1 MKTNSFFKKGLKMV
15 FFIALSVAVTNCS
28 KDDDTP
34 QEFDFE
40 EEFNDLPE
48 MEEVE
53 IEEPAAEEPDL
64 GGVEESEATKN
75 VVADLQDGGDTS
87 AETQQ
92 KIQAVNDFSATLS
105 DDVKQEAASLDA
117 TKVTEI
123 LNSDNL
129 SGNAAEAA
137 QAIQNAPDEVKA
149 MMPKINFSADFNT
162 SQVSIYNSDVVAIK
176 AVESSKQQT
185 STCQQKADK
194 AYNDAMAA
202 PIQKRADEEAKV
214 SDWEAKAIADA
225 EIREQTRLTN
235 LADGKGTYKEA
246 VKQTVTDLLA
256 FADSLSDDQA
266 DLEATV
272 RNLAYLYTVDATSK
286 INEWFTKATVV
297 VTDRKALE
305 LTAIGN
311 AAAEAYAKIEANFNI
326 VLAAAQKTLDEALA
340 KCHNQGTGN

>member
-15 FFIALSVAVTNCS
+15 FFIALSIAVTNCS

-40 EEFNDLPE
+40 EEFKDLPE

-53 IEEPAAEEPDL
+53 VEEPTAEEPDL

-105 DDVKQEAASLDA
+105 ADVKQEAASMDA
-117 TKVTEI
+117 AKVSEI
-123 LNSDNL
+123 LNSENL
-129 SGNAAEAA
+129 SGNAAEAE
-137 QAIQNAPDEVKA
+137 QALKNAPDEVKA

-162 SQVSIYNSDVVAIK
+162 SQVLLNKAIAEAAK
-176 AVESSKQQT
+176 GVEQTKQQT
-185 STCQQKADK
+185 STCQQKAEK

-202 PIQKRADEEAKV
+202 PIQKKADEEAKV
-214 SDWEAKAIADA
+214 AAWETNAIANA
-225 EIREQTRLTN
+225 EIREQNRVAN
-235 LADGKGTYKEA
+235 LLDGKGTYKEA
-246 VKQTVTDLLA
+246 VKQTVADLIA
-256 FADSLSDDQA
+256 FADSLPDDQA
-266 DLEATV
+266 DLEATI

-286 INEWFTKATVV
+286 INEWFTKANVV
-297 VTDRKALE
+297 VKDRKTLE
-305 LTAIGN
+305 ITAIGN
-311 AAAEAYAKIEANFNI
+311 AAAEAYAKIEANFNV
-326 VLAAAQKTLDEALA
+326 VLAAAQKTLNDSLA
-340 KCHNQGTGN
+340 KCHNQGSGS